1 MIHKRAYF
9 RGLLKVAAVQPA
21 PMPSYVQ
28 VGRGTRRPTPH
39 QEYKIDNKTLTY
51 GDLGFTD

>member
-9 RGLLKVAAVQPA
+9 RGLLKVADIRPA

-28 VGRGTRRPTPH
+28 VGRGTRRPAPIAPV
-39 QEYKIDNKTLTY
+39 KV
-51 GDLGFTD
+51 GDK